1 MTSRSLGPA
10 LAPLPDGGDGEQH
23 QQPRTDLDTRT
34 LSLTHLSPPA
44 RWPCRWRWPLPR
56 RAALGVDCPL
66 VFGLGKRSWMLNI
79 RVLCT
84 GIRGERRQAGAAGV
98 RPARVCRRRARL
110 HVLTRHDHSVSRG
123 RWGVCRLRRG
133 PRAGGERSR
142 RGQAARSCA
151 PSVASRA
158 KIFRGPHPLAHSTIV
173 FSFSGSHE
181 WCHSTPQHH
190 SLLLRRP
197 MSVCTCKSAVSSW
210 RSCSYTR
217 VSLSPWCAR
226 AQSYNRGSRRPRG
239 ACAHSRPLPAQP
251 RSLPH
256 AKCASATAR
265 KGPDEPQ
272 WRLSLRKPRRAS
284 HASQAGRRGSLCSQP
299 SPWVQWELLRR
310 CPCCRRPPP

>member
-1 MTSRSLGPA
+1 MSTVLSSSVLESEVGCLTSGYCVPGSEASGDRP
-10 LAPLPDGGDGEQH
+10 GGG
-23 QQPRTDLDTRT
+23 R
-34 LSLTHLSPPA
+34 
-44 RWPCRWRWPLPR
+44 LPR
-56 RAALGVDCPL
+56 LPAPRSSPRPHSTRPLRQSWAVGSVPAPSRAA
-66 VFGLGKRSWMLNI
+66 
-79 RVLCT
+79 
-84 GIRGERRQAGAAGV
+84 
-98 RPARVCRRRARL
+98 
-110 HVLTRHDHSVSRG
+110 G
-123 RWGVCRLRRG
+123 RWGAV
-133 PRAGGERSR
+133 PAAWASR
-142 RGQAARSCA
+142 RGQAAARRVRARS
-151 PSVASRA
+151 SRRGR
-158 KIFRGPHPLAHSTIV
+158 KFRGPHPLAHSTIV

-210 RSCSYTR
+210 SCSYTR

>member
-1 MTSRSLGPA
+1 MYR
-10 LAPLPDGGDGEQH
+10 D
-23 QQPRTDLDTRT
+23 
-34 LSLTHLSPPA
+34 
-44 RWPCRWRWPLPR
+44 PR
-56 RAALGVDCPL
+56 RAA
-66 VFGLGKRSWMLNI
+66 
-79 RVLCT
+79 T
-84 GIRGERRQAGAAGV
+84 GRAAGV
-98 RPARVCRRRARL
+98 SRVCRRRARL
-110 HVLTRHDHSVSRG
+110 HLLTRHDHSVSRG

-133 PRAGGERSR
+133 PRAGGERQRAR
-142 RGQAARSCA
+142 RPG
-151 PSVASRA
+151 RA
-158 KIFRGPHPLAHSTIV
+158 FAGFAGEIRKFRGPHPLAHSTIV

-210 RSCSYTR
+210 SCSYTR

-251 RSLPH
+251 RSLPQ

-284 HASQAGRRGSLCSQP
+284 HASQAGRRGSLCSQL

>member
-1 MTSRSLGPA
+1 MPLA
-10 LAPLPDGGDGEQH
+10 LAAA
-23 QQPRTDLDTRT
+23 
-34 LSLTHLSPPA
+34 S
-44 RWPCRWRWPLPR
+44 PR
-56 RAALGVDCPL
+56 RSGCRLSSRLRSWKAKL
-66 VFGLGKRSWMLNI
+66 KSWMLNI

-84 GIRGERRQAGAAGV
+84 GIRGERRQAGRRASPASAGAALVSTSSLDTTTPSVVGGGECAGSV
-98 RPARVCRRRARL
+98 AGRGPVGSGPGGQAARVCRL
-110 HVLTRHDHSVSRG
+110 RG
-123 RWGVCRLRRG
+123 EIR
-133 PRAGGERSR
+133 
-142 RGQAARSCA
+142 
-151 PSVASRA
+151 
-158 KIFRGPHPLAHSTIV
+158 KFRGPHPLAHSTIV

-210 RSCSYTR
+210 SCSYTR